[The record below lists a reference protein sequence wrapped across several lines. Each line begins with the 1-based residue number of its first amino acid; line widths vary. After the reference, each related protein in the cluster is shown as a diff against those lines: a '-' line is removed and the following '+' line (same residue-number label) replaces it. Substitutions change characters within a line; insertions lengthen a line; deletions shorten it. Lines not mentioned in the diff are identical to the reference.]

1 MNGSATLSARRRR
14 RRLALW
20 SAPPAL
26 LALAVAAK
34 LLSVGALGGYA
45 AQAFESADH
54 DGAAKAASWLQVAN
68 LLEPH
73 KAYFASGDAHVLA
86 GDFTAA
92 RKDFEVALDAGASQD
107 ECQVRV
113 NLVLS
118 IEKLGDAAI
127 AAGSKP
133 TAATLF
139 REALDVV
146 EASPVQCGQEGPGN
160 SSGEGSALESAAD
173 RLKAKIAADSDGRGE
188 MPAKDAPPDQQ
199 QEQLQKLGES
209 AQQAQRERAKGQ
221 EREEYLRGP
230 GNGSGVD
237 RPW

>member
-1 MNGSATLSARRRR
+1 MNNVRRRR

-34 LLSVGALGGYA
+34 LLSVGPLGGYA
-45 AQAFESADH
+45 AHAFETSDQ
-54 DGAAKAASWLQVAN
+54 DGAARAASWLQVAN
-68 LLEPH
+68 LFEPH

-92 RKDFEVALDAGASQD
+92 RKDFEAALDAGAGQD

-118 IEKLGDAAI
+118 VEKLGDAALS
-127 AAGSKP
+127 AGSKP

-139 REALDVV
+139 REALDVI
-146 EASPVQCGQEGPGN
+146 ESSPAQCAQEGPGN
-160 SSGEGSALESAAD
+160 SSGEGKALDSAAD
-173 RLKAKIAADSDGRGE
+173 RLKAKMASGSDGRADAE
-188 MPAKDAPPDQQ
+188 KPAKDTPPDQQ
-199 QEQLQKLGES
+199 QEQLQKLGKN
-209 AQQAQRERAKGQ
+209 AQEAHRERAEGQ
-221 EREEYLRGP
+221 EREEYLRSP
-230 GNGSGVD
+230 GNESGVD
-237 RPW
+237 KPW

>member
-1 MNGSATLSARRRR
+1 MNKARRRS

-45 AQAFESADH
+45 AQAFEMADQ
-54 DGAAKAASWLQVAN
+54 DGAARASSLLHAAN
-68 LLEPH
+68 LFEPH

-86 GDFTAA
+86 GDFTVA
-92 RKDFEVALDAGASQD
+92 RKDFEAALDAGAGQD

-118 IEKLGDAAI
+118 IEKLGDAAL
-127 AAGSKP
+127 AAGNKP
-133 TAATLF
+133 MAATLF

-146 EASPVQCGQEGPGN
+146 ESAPAKCGQEGSAN
-160 SSGEGSALESAAD
+160 SSGEGNALDSAAD
-173 RLKAKIAADSDGRGE
+173 RLKAKIAGDSDGRAE
-188 MPAKDAPPDQQ
+188 AEKPAKDSPSEQQ

-209 AQQAQRERAKGQ
+209 AQQAQRERTEGQ

-230 GNGSGVD
+230 GNDSGVD

>member
-1 MNGSATLSARRRR
+1 MNNARRRR

-45 AQAFESADH
+45 AQAFETADQ
-54 DGAAKAASWLQVAN
+54 DAAAGAASWLHVAN
-68 LLEPH
+68 LFEPH
-73 KAYFASGDAHVLA
+73 KAYFASGDVHVLA

-92 RKDFEVALDAGASQD
+92 RKDFEAALDAGAGTD

-118 IEKLGDAAI
+118 IEKLGDAAL
-127 AAGSKP
+127 AAGNKP
-133 TAATLF
+133 MAATLF
-139 REALDVV
+139 REALDVL
-146 EASPVQCGQEGPGN
+146 ESSPAQCAQEGPGN
-160 SSGEGSALESAAD
+160 SSGEGKALDSAMD
-173 RLKAKIAADSDGRGE
+173 RLKAKIAADSKGSGE
-188 MPAKDAPPDQQ
+188 AKKQAKDSPSEPQ

-209 AQQAQRERAKGQ
+209 AQQAQRERTEGQ

-230 GNGSGVD
+230 ENDSSVD